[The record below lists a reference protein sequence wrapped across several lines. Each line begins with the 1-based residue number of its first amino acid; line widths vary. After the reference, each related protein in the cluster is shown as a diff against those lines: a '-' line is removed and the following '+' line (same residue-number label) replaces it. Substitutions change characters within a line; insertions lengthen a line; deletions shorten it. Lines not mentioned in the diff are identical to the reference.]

1 MLDGLTPF
9 LVSFQHNKKLFL
21 GALVVLKGAGR
32 FTALGVYDV
41 GILVFAG
48 EFAKVVFTGESL
60 HSNSYHKFTS
70 KFNLKLHF
78 QV

>member
-9 LVSFQHNKKLFL
+9 LVSFQHSKKLFL
-21 GALVVLKGAGR
+21 GALVVLKGAGS

-48 EFAKVVFTGESL
+48 ELAKAVFTGESL

-70 KFNLKLHF
+70 NFNLKLHF
-78 QV
+78 QA